1 MQEKHNL
8 IKTNNMQN
16 QMQDKR
22 SIQKREKYMKDQANK
37 ISNLKDYKRNFF
49 WVKYIAGCT
58 I

>member
-49 WVKYIAGCT
+49 G
-58 I
+58 